1 MRGDVHGADQRRG
14 CDASDELA
22 GLLHA
27 RGLRQVTIVEDGKFC
42 GLVGVKQIF
51 GAVIAGRL
59 R

>member
-1 MRGDVHGADQRRG
+1 
-14 CDASDELA
+14 LA